1 MDQPTPPKS
10 IADHDKTAQQHP
22 EPRLVAEPRL
32 KPEDKAENT
41 LTVNRGAIRVPSPDP
56 SLVSIDDSNNV
67 RIGRTPDRSSI
78 PFYHARQLSRSP
90 SPPRSFK
97 GRIQASWTANKGLA
111 LVLISQLFGTL
122 MNVTTRMLEM
132 EGNNGNGYDPFQ
144 ILFARMSITVILS
157 SLYMWY
163 RKTEHFPF
171 GMKEVR
177 PLLIARGLTGFF
189 GVFGMYYSLM
199 YLPLADATVITFLA
213 PSLACWACSYLID
226 EPFTRMEQIAACV
239 SLFGVVLIA
248 RPVSLFAALSHSPET
263 VTPVSANPD
272 PLPANTTTA
281 SPDRLAADYDSV
293 TPKQRAIAVG
303 VAMLGVLGAAG
314 AYTTIRWIGKR
325 AHPLITVN
333 YFGAWCTIVSI
344 VAMFTI
350 PGVGFLLPSNLADWC
365 YLIFLGICGFIMQF
379 LLAAGLQYEKSSRA
393 TNMVYMQMLFALSFD
408 KLVWGTTPGAL
419 SIIGS
424 SLILGSA
431 IYVAMNKEHSNK
443 VMQRERG
450 NGEEEMGLI
459 APEYDNE
466 QRDHGETDVQMR
478 SSR

>member
-132 EGNNGNGYDPFQ
+132 EGNNGKLVFSEVKFLLLADCNIGNGYDPFQ

-189 GVFGMYYSLM
+189 GVFGMY
-199 YLPLADATVITFLA
+199 
-213 PSLACWACSYLID
+213 C
-226 EPFTRMEQIAACV
+226 
-239 SLFGVVLIA
+239 
-248 RPVSLFAALSHSPET
+248 
-263 VTPVSANPD
+263 
-272 PLPANTTTA
+272 
-281 SPDRLAADYDSV
+281 
-293 TPKQRAIAVG
+293 K
-303 VAMLGVLGAAG
+303 
-314 AYTTIRWIGKR
+314 
-325 AHPLITVN
+325 
-333 YFGAWCTIVSI
+333 
-344 VAMFTI
+344 
-350 PGVGFLLPSNLADWC
+350 
-365 YLIFLGICGFIMQF
+365 
-379 LLAAGLQYEKSSRA
+379 
-393 TNMVYMQMLFALSFD
+393 
-408 KLVWGTTPGAL
+408 
-419 SIIGS
+419 
-424 SLILGSA
+424 
-431 IYVAMNKEHSNK
+431 
-443 VMQRERG
+443 
-450 NGEEEMGLI
+450 
-459 APEYDNE
+459 
-466 QRDHGETDVQMR
+466 
-478 SSR
+478 